1 MQVKDIMKKNVRSI
15 PPGSSVQKAA
25 KKMDKYGIGSLI
37 ITDGNKMKGIV
48 TGRDILIKVVA
59 RGCDPSKT
67 TVNEIMTREVVMID
81 PSKTITDASEIMTSK
96 KIKKL
101 PVIEEDNLVG
111 IVTASDIITT
121 EPKMLEA
128 LGSLF
133 LMSDKKKNI
142 AG

>member
-67 TVNEIMTREVVMID
+67 TVNEIMT
-81 PSKTITDASEIMTSK
+81 SK